1 MEANAVVEVTPEGKL
16 DLPPEIQ
23 HRIKPGDR
31 YRVSMTDNS
40 IVFEKIPQS
49 VDVDEWFQHIEELG
63 PDPDQ
68 LSLEKIS
75 DLVKEVR
82 RERRRSQFM
91 QHNQNI

>member
-31 YRVSMTDNS
+31 YQISMTDNS
-40 IVFEKIPQS
+40 IVLEKILQPM
-49 VDVDEWFQHIEELG
+49 DVDECFQHIEELG
-63 PDPDQ
+63 PDPDRP
-68 LSLEKIS
+68 SLEEIS

-82 RERRRSQFM
+82 RERRSNLRDGFGDP
-91 QHNQNI
+91 